1 MNIKWKA
8 FTTEYV
14 NSSRTRK
21 LWNFKFLYRS
31 QTKFVFFEHTLTLR
45 MHLIYVVYHY
55 SRAKRASAEECTYQ
69 SILNPLLF
77 TKLGKKYL
85 QKTTPQQRGYQ
96 KSDVKRGE

>member
-77 TKLGKKYL
+77 TKLGKKIFTKDNATKAGL
-85 QKTTPQQRGYQ
+85 SKIRCEKG
-96 KSDVKRGE
+96 